1 MQAVRRVL
9 AGRRHDSDMNDI
21 STTPDERVLRFGAFR
36 FHVQQR
42 LLLEGDSPLRLGSRA
57 LDILQLLL
65 ENAGHLVAKDCIIA
79 RVWPTTVVEDTNLR
93 VHIAALRRALGDG
106 RDGRR
111 FIANVPQRG
120 YSFVAEVTC
129 ECAALTTAALPA
141 HNLPTRLTR
150 IEGRDALIGALVS
163 QLPARRFVTL
173 VGPGGMGKTTV
184 ALRVAELL
192 LEHYADGV
200 HLIDLASSG
209 PGEVAGAVATV
220 LGLAPVGEEPIA
232 PLGCQ
237 LRERQALLVL
247 DNCEHVI
254 DACALLAESLLRRA
268 PRLAILATSRE
279 PLLAEGECIQRL
291 AGLAVPP
298 PLADCGVDE
307 ALGCAAIRLFVTR
320 ARARQDGFRLHPG
333 DVPQVSDICRRLD
346 GLPLAIE
353 LAAAQ
358 VDSLGLD
365 GLQRLLD
372 GQFQLLAQG
381 RRTAVPR
388 HQSLRANLDW
398 SYDLLTA
405 LERVVLQRLALF
417 KQAFTF
423 DTAVRVIGCERI
435 SETRLYEAISH
446 LVAKSLLL
454 AEPGHGQ
461 VRYRLLETT
470 RVYALDTLRNGGEH
484 THRALEWRLAMPLPS
499 LWRGAPAQGM
509 PH

>member
-1 MQAVRRVL
+1 M
-9 AGRRHDSDMNDI
+9 HDI
-21 STTPDERVLRFGAFR
+21 STTRDERVLRFGAFR

-42 LLLEGDSPLRLGSRA
+42 LLLEDGQPLRLGSRA

-65 ENAGHLVAKDCIIA
+65 ENAGHLVGKDCIIA
-79 RVWPTTVVEDTNLR
+79 RVWPTTVVEETNLR

-120 YSFVAEVTC
+120 YSFVAEVAC
-129 ECAALTTAALPA
+129 EGSVSTPAALPA
-141 HNLPTRLTR
+141 HNLPMRLTR
-150 IEGRDALIGALVS
+150 IEGRDAVVGTLVS
-163 QLPARRFVTL
+163 QLPARRFFTL

-200 HLIDLASSG
+200 HFIDLAACG
-209 PGEVAGAVATV
+209 PEGVAAAVATV
-220 LGLAPVGEEPIA
+220 LGLAPANGEPLA
-232 PLGCQ
+232 ALGCQ
-237 LRERQALLVL
+237 LRQRHALLVL

-254 DACALLAESLLRRA
+254 DASALLAEGLLRRA

-291 AGLAVPP
+291 AGLPVPP
-298 PLADCGVDE
+298 PPGDCGVDE
-307 ALGCAAIRLFVTR
+307 ALGCAAIRLFVAC
-320 ARARQDGFRLHPG
+320 ARARQDGFRLRPG
-333 DVPQVSDICRRLD
+333 DVPLVSDICRRLD

-358 VDSLGLD
+358 VDGLGLE

-381 RRTAVPR
+381 RRTAAAR

-398 SYDLLTA
+398 SYGLLSA

-423 DTAVRVIGCERI
+423 ESAVRVIGCERL

-454 AEPGHGQ
+454 AEPGVGA
-461 VRYRLLETT
+461 VRYCLLETT
-470 RVYALDTLRNGGEH
+470 RAYALDKLHSGGELLELH
-484 THRALEWRLAMPLPS
+484 PPRAPEWRQALLLPS
-499 LWRGAPAQGM
+499 LWRGAPM
-509 PH
+509 PVVPH